1 MHFCWVIWMKRHF
14 ASLKREKNLF
24 DLFEMKVSRN
34 QLVSLGT
41 LFYIIDNLMVLVS
54 LMLFKRLHEKQR
66 EIFPKK
72 ESISK

>member
-1 MHFCWVIWMKRHF
+1 MKRHF

>member
-1 MHFCWVIWMKRHF
+1 MHFCRVIWMKRHF
-14 ASLKREKNLF
+14 ASLKRGKNLF

-66 EIFPKK
+66 EIFPKI